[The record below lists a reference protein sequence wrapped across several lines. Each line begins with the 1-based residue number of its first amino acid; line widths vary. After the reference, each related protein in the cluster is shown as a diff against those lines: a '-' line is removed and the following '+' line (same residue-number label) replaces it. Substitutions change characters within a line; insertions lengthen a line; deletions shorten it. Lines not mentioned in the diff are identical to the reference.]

1 MPRSPRPPPL
11 IEARCDMRPR
21 HAQRAGRARCTQTRL
36 VVTHVTLVS
45 LANQRG
51 LQPHATTSV
60 DHLRQIRKQP
70 ADAQPSRYSAA
81 VCSLACHGRHSAR
94 GSVALTWQIWSVTRA
109 RPLPSAAAAAACPA
123 PGAAMRC
130 HYEVLDVARD
140 AEASAIRKAYHRAA
154 LQHHPDKSTA
164 ADAEER
170 FREVQAAYEILSV
183 PAERAWCVAQKRRKR
198 AALLLRRPRRGA

>member
-1 MPRSPRPPPL
+1 MADFIHHSRAPAPKR
-11 IEARCDMRPR
+11 RC
-21 HAQRAGRARCTQTRL
+21 G
-36 VVTHVTLVS
+36 
-45 LANQRG
+45 G
-51 LQPHATTSV
+51 LP
-60 DHLRQIRKQP
+60 
-70 ADAQPSRYSAA
+70 
-81 VCSLACHGRHSAR
+81 G
-94 GSVALTWQIWSVTRA
+94 GVA
-109 RPLPSAAAAAACPA
+109 A